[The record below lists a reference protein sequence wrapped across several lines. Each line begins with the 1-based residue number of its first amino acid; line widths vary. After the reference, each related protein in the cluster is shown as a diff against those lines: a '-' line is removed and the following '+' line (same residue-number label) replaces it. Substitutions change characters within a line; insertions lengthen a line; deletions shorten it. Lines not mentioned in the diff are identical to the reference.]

1 MPRSLLRSR
10 KNSDLL
16 TNTPGL
22 RDILGMLICRFIPV
36 IKKTLF
42 NKSISERTSSKSA
55 QLHVQPFIPLLSG
68 LHNPAKAGL
77 IDAESSLTCT
87 LGCRSFQSLSPAARL
102 SFCSS
107 PTDVCPL
114 EPPML
119 SAKVLALG

>member
-1 MPRSLLRSR
+1 MRIALLH
-10 KNSDLL
+10 
-16 TNTPGL
+16 
-22 RDILGMLICRFIPV
+22 MLICRLIPV

-77 IDAESSLTCT
+77 IAADSSLTCT

-107 PTDVCPL
+107 PTDDPSRFRPL
-114 EPPML
+114 EPPKL
-119 SAKVLALG
+119 SAKVLALD